1 MRGRLDSSTCLKK
14 WNRRFRE
21 HRGNWET
28 CNAESIRVVNSLE
41 QIMSGIKGDER
52 LEIGRARLVEVDRLL
67 RTLRG
72 LLFRMN
78 NIAEILERIA
88 DDESDEDMADEAAVV
103 AHQTWIKRQFE
114 DYILYSTHFAEVHRR
129 HSAVRRWK
137 KGFGEEWD
145 PSSRLMPH

>member
-1 MRGRLDSSTCLKK
+1 
-14 WNRRFRE
+14 
-21 HRGNWET
+21 
-28 CNAESIRVVNSLE
+28 
-41 QIMSGIKGDER
+41 MSGIKGDER

-103 AHQTWIKRQFE
+103 AHQTWIKRQLE

-145 PSSRLMPH
+145 PPSRLMPH